1 MKLFAVLAAL
11 AVAAPLPAVAADDA
25 LDLLA
30 APSDT
35 YTVLDFAA
43 SWCTPCYRA
52 LPRLQALARELP
64 DLRVVVVSVD
74 ETERGRDR
82 LVRELDLELE
92 VVWDGDHALISKLA
106 PEAFPATY
114 VLDPSGEVVYSHLG
128 YDPLVFDEFAEVVRG
143 LQREVAAGRAANGG

>member
-1 MKLFAVLAAL
+1 MKPLAVLAAL
-11 AVAAPLPAVAADDA
+11 ALAAPLPAGAADDPLDA
-25 LDLLA
+25 LTT
-30 APSDT
+30 PSDT

-52 LPRLQALARELP
+52 LPRLEALARELP

-92 VVWDGDHALISKLA
+92 VVWDGDHTLISNLA
-106 PEAFPATY
+106 PESFPATY
-114 VLDPSGEVVYSHLG
+114 VLDPGGEVVYSHLG
-128 YDPLVFDEFAEVVRG
+128 YDARVFNEFAEVVRG
-143 LQREVAAGRAANGG
+143 FQREVAAKKRSAGG

>member
-1 MKLFAVLAAL
+1 MKRLAVLLAAAL
-11 AVAAPLPAVAADDA
+11 AAPPAAGTAADP
-25 LDLLA
+25 LDTLT

-52 LPRLQALARELP
+52 LPRLQVLARELP

-92 VVWDGDHALISKLA
+92 VVWDGDHTLISKLA

-114 VLDPSGEVVYSHLG
+114 VLDPGGEVVYSHLG
-128 YDPLVFDEFAEVVRG
+128 YDARVFDEFADVVRG
-143 LQREVAAGRAANGG
+143 LQREVAAKKRSTDG